1 MSDRL
6 SDSGDWSSQSEALF
20 RSARGDHAPTANDR
34 ARVRSALAQR
44 LAAAS
49 NIATA
54 GSAAPSEGVHEH
66 ASRAALGKLL
76 KIGAG
81 VACVMAGTFAWM
93 HEHESS
99 RPAVR
104 TPAAVQPTAAGA
116 KPEQPTPA
124 PTPSTQDAATTT
136 HDEPVVV
143 SHSDGTPTARVVA
156 KRTRTRS
163 TAARLSAAPRTPA
176 QPEPK
181 GTAADGAGLET
192 QALTSDSS
200 AAASSSAVARA
211 TLSEPE
217 PAPRAAAQPAP
228 ARVATAEPADAADE
242 RAELAF
248 VARINTALLGSK
260 LRTVLTLCTEHER
273 RWPHGAF
280 VQERE
285 GLRAIAS
292 CGSGAMGA
300 AAHARTFLA
309 SYPRA
314 PLASRVREACARQL
328 TAAVQEHPGQAE
340 EK

>member
-20 RSARGDHAPTANDR
+20 RSARGDHAPTADDR

-49 NIATA
+49 NVATA

-81 VACVMAGTFAWM
+81 VACVMAGTFAWV

-124 PTPSTQDAATTT
+124 PTLSTQDAATTT

-143 SHSDGTPTARVVA
+143 SHSDGTPTTRVVA
-156 KRTRTRS
+156 RRTRTRS
-163 TAARLSAAPRTPA
+163 TAAKLSAALRAPA
-176 QPEPK
+176 QSEPK
-181 GTAADGAGLET
+181 VAAADSAAREP

-200 AAASSSAVARA
+200 AATSSSAAARN
-211 TLSEPE
+211 TVSEPE
-217 PAPRAAAQPAP
+217 PAPRAAAQPSP
-228 ARVATAEPADAADE
+228 ARVVPAEPDAADE

-248 VARINTALLGSK
+248 VARINAALLGSK
-260 LRTVLTLCTEHER
+260 LRTVLALCTEHER

-300 AAHARTFLA
+300 AAQARTFLA

-314 PLASRVREACARQL
+314 PLASRVREACVRQL